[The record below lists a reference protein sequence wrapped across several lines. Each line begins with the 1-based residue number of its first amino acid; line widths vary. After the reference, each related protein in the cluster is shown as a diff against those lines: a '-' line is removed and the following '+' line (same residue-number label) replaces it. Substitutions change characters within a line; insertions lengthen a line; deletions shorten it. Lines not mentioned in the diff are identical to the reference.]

1 MSVYGTFG
9 SSTDASPTAVTM
21 SGFSGPLG
29 DVSTKFSAV
38 TRNLMGSPANI
49 NKYTQCNNV
58 VHDILITYIRNDIT
72 DLGP

>member
-9 SSTDASPTAVTM
+9 SSTVASPTAVTI

-38 TRNLMGSPANI
+38 IRNLMGSPENI

-58 VHDILITYIRNDIT
+58 VQGILITCIRNDMT

>member
-1 MSVYGTFG
+1 
-9 SSTDASPTAVTM
+9 
-21 SGFSGPLG
+21 
-29 DVSTKFSAV
+29 
-38 TRNLMGSPANI
+38 MGSPANI

>member
-1 MSVYGTFG
+1 VYGTFG
-9 SSTDASPTAVTM
+9 SSADASPTAVTM

-49 NKYTQCNNV
+49 NKYSQRNNV
-58 VHDILITYIRNDIT
+58 VRDLLISSIRNDIT

>member
-1 MSVYGTFG
+1 VYGTFG

-49 NKYTQCNNV
+49 NKYTQRNNV
-58 VHDILITYIRNDIT
+58 VQDIIINCIRNDIT